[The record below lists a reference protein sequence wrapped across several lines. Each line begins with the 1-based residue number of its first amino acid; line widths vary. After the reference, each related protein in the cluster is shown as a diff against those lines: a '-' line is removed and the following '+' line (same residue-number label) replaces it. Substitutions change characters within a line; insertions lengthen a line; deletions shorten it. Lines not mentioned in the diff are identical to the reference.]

1 MADFVFTISNKAFTL
16 APADYLIPEAQYAN
30 FGLQSGSGYYSW
42 CVARRSRSSALWLT
56 TRCRVTDGGASGVN
70 MIIGQKFLE
79 NFYSVFDSANHRVGF
94 AKRA

>member
-1 MADFVFTISNKAFTL
+1 M
-16 APADYLIPEAQYAN
+16 
-30 FGLQSGSGYYSW
+30 
-42 CVARRSRSSALWLT
+42 RR
-56 TRCRVTDGGASGVN
+56 RVTDGGASGVN

>member
-1 MADFVFTISNKAFTL
+1 LPPLPQSTSAD
-16 APADYLIPEAQYAN
+16 
-30 FGLQSGSGYYSW
+30 
-42 CVARRSRSSALWLT
+42 